1 MQKAL
6 RECEWHRGN
15 EARESL
21 ENKMAAV
28 DCFLEDT
35 NQIVITWNFK
45 FYFGANGTIL
55 QQLVN
60 IDTHPKIKKKPINM
74 HYYFDCNKMFII
86 KPVGFYFLLNSF
98 RPFI

>member
-15 EARESL
+15 EARECL

-35 NQIVITWNFK
+35 KSDRN
-45 FYFGANGTIL
+45 YFGI
-55 QQLVN
+55 
-60 IDTHPKIKKKPINM
+60 
-74 HYYFDCNKMFII
+74 
-86 KPVGFYFLLNSF
+86 LNSILE
-98 RPFI
+98 PMEPSYNN